1 MQMPC
6 AWLLCKLPLGRDMLA
21 GSKWCY
27 SGKRLMSLLT
37 FSAFQVHHFPSVPQ
51 FTNLLNSVI
60 LVSLCKVLIMNS
72 NQEVRATKAENRS
85 LFRSLQFLHILITIK
100 TVPRK
105 GFVIP
110 SKAGHGF
117 LMQLYSLSHKNE
129 KLPLKKAG

>member
-85 LFRSLQFLHILITIK
+85 LFRSLQFLHIKNPQQHYHQNSAKKGLCDIEQSWTWISHAALLFIT
-100 TVPRK
+100 
-105 GFVIP
+105 
-110 SKAGHGF
+110 
-117 LMQLYSLSHKNE
+117 
-129 KLPLKKAG
+129 